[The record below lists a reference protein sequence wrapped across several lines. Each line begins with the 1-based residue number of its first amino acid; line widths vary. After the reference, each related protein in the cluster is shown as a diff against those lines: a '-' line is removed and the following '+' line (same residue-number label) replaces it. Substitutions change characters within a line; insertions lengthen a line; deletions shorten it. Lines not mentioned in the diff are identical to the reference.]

1 MSRLFFVLSMMVG
14 FVCFGQGAKELPLT
28 YKMMPGEGSGCHCPE
43 GASPVSSSIG
53 WDIATCRSHCEK
65 GLGFRC
71 GSEIDIQC
79 SDGKPVVCRL
89 RSTCP
94 WADINMNSS
103 RKMNAAFNFYDN
115 NTMKLIFQKPVPLEE
130 MGNTD
135 FEVEEEDFF
144 ALPDE
149 LLIGGVHYTGF
160 QIKVDV
166 YKIDYSDGAYGSV
179 IVHIELKK

>member
-1 MSRLFFVLSMMVG
+1 MKKLFFVLSLCAGTVSY
-14 FVCFGQGAKELPLT
+14 GQEAKELPVS
-28 YKMMPGEGSGCHCPE
+28 YKMMPGDGFSCHCPE

-53 WDIATCRSHCEK
+53 WEIATCRSHCEK

-71 GSEIDIQC
+71 GTEIHIQC

-89 RSTCP
+89 RSNCP

-103 RKMNAAFNFYDN
+103 RKMNAAFSFYDN
-115 NTMKLIFQKPVPLEE
+115 NTMKLIFQHSVPPEE
-130 MGNTD
+130 KGNTD

-160 QIKVDV
+160 QIKVDI

-179 IVHIELKK
+179 IVRIELKK